1 MHAIT
6 PLYPHIVRQSPSPFA
21 KDFSEFYVVLCVEQ
35 NSVQKSHLA
44 RTSIE
49 CPVQR
54 VCLCCHSSFTMSL
67 PPSPLK
73 PNLGESSTLPKPTP
87 HTGMKKLRKKKR
99 TNNMNRALDEHDDV
113 DESDLVAGPAKRRRI
128 GVDDDDESED
138 DEEEDGE
145 DGDGVEGVQ
154 ESERLLGQDGSDK
167 LEKRNTRRRK
177 QA

>member
-1 MHAIT
+1 
-6 PLYPHIVRQSPSPFA
+6 
-21 KDFSEFYVVLCVEQ
+21 
-35 NSVQKSHLA
+35 
-44 RTSIE
+44 
-49 CPVQR
+49 
-54 VCLCCHSSFTMSL
+54 MSL

-128 GVDDDDESED
+128 GVDDDDVSENDD
-138 DEEEDGE
+138 DEDEDGE
-145 DGDGVEGVQ
+145 DGDGAEGVQ

-167 LEKRNTRRRK
+167 LEKRNARRRK